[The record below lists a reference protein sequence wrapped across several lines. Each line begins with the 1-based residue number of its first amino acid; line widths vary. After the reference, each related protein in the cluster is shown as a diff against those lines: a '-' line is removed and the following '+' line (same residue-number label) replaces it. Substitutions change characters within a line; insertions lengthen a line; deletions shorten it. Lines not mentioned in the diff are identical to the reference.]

1 MNTRTGVTLHA
12 DAGEETAAG
21 RADPTGNTPADQ
33 PQPKLKKR
41 KARSQ
46 AVQGQAAQAVQ
57 GQAPHAV
64 QQLPAASTQGVGW
77 DEEPQPISATEAP
90 GNGTDQLRSAK

>member
-1 MNTRTGVTLHA
+1 MNTRIGVTLHA

-46 AVQGQAAQAVQ
+46 AVQGQAPQAVQ
-57 GQAPHAV
+57 EM
-64 QQLPAASTQGVGW
+64 PAASTQGVGW
-77 DEEPQPISATEAP
+77 DEEPQPISAIELP
-90 GNGTDQLRSAK
+90 GNGTHQLCSDRRNYT